1 MNFGNFGFTE
11 MLMLLVIVLV
21 LFGARRVPEIG
32 ASIGKGIREF
42 KRNISDVDRQIRE
55 PEPEARTER
64 LTAADREAT
73 ASRDEEA
80 RPEQKRLLS

>member
-1 MNFGNFGFTE
+1 MSFGNFGFSE
-11 MLMLLVIVLV
+11 MLILLVIVLV

-55 PEPEARTER
+55 PEPEVRSER
-64 LTAADREAT
+64 IAAPEM
-73 ASRDEEA
+73 ASRRDEEA
-80 RPEQKRLLS
+80 RPEPKRLLS